1 MFVSKLRDNDS
12 VGIVVFN
19 NTAQT
24 ILKGMKKSELDMQAV
39 FALVDNIKQS
49 GGTTL
54 NSGFT

>member
-24 ILKGMKKSELDMQAV
+24 ILKGMKKSELDM
-39 FALVDNIKQS
+39 
-49 GGTTL
+49 
-54 NSGFT
+54 